1 MADKSSPY
9 VQYLSSTALA
19 WQQTHWQPAV
29 DIYRT
34 HRGWLIKVELA
45 GVRTEDIDLRATGT
59 TLTLRGVRYDWM
71 IEDIRDSYSLEIAYN
86 RFERTLQL
94 PCEIDPTLIESEYRD
109 GMLLI
114 RIPECKDAK

>member
-1 MADKSSPY
+1 MGSKGSPY
-9 VQYLSSTALA
+9 VQYLSSAALA

-34 HRGWLIKVELA
+34 SSGWLVKAELA
-45 GVRTEDIDLRATGT
+45 GVRPEDIELRATGT

-86 RFERTLQL
+86 RFERTLEL
-94 PCEIDPTLIESEYRD
+94 PCEIDPTLIKSEYRD

-114 RIPECKDAK
+114 RIPECKNG

>member
-1 MADKSSPY
+1 MGDKPSPY
-9 VQYLSSTALA
+9 AQYLSSAALA

-34 HRGWLIKVELA
+34 RSGWLVKVELA
-45 GVRTEDIDLRATGT
+45 GVRIEDIDLRATGT

-114 RIPECKDAK
+114 RIPDCKEH